1 MRGDDRTIKETPSVH
16 RLHRRFL
23 VKAIFSATLNTVFC
37 LIVGQC
43 IMLSAQSQSQS
54 PSPSQ
59 AQPGSPAPNAATP
72 APTTSPAKALGLYV
86 YPQKDQD
93 ATLQSKDEAECYNS
107 AKQQSGIDPS
117 NLAASTPPAQAPNT
131 PSGGG
136 VKGAAGGAAA
146 GAAVGAVAGD
156 AGTGAAVGAT
166 AGAIHGRRQQKKAK
180 KQAQQQAQQQ
190 QASAQQQNLDSFKRA
205 MSACLDS
212 RGYSVK

>member
-1 MRGDDRTIKETPSVH
+1 VRAFFRT
-16 RLHRRFL
+16 
-23 VKAIFSATLNTVFC
+23 TLNTVIC
-37 LIVGQC
+37 LAIGYCCC
-43 IMLSAQSQSQS
+43 ILSAQSQSQPAS
-54 PSPSQ
+54 PP
-59 AQPGSPAPNAATP
+59 PGAPPQT
-72 APTTSPAKALGLYV
+72 PTTSPAKALGLYV
-86 YPQKDQD
+86 YPQKNQD
-93 ATLQSKDEAECYNS
+93 ATLQSKDETECYNS
-107 AKQQSGIDPS
+107 AKQQSGIDPA
-117 NLAASTPPAQAPNT
+117 NLAASTPPAPAPNA

-190 QASAQQQNLDSFKRA
+190 QASAQQQNLDAFKRA